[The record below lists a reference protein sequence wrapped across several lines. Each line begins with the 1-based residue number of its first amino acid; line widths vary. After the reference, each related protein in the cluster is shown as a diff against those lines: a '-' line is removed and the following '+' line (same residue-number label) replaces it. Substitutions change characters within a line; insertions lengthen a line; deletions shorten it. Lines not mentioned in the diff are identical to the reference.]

1 MVLSFAMLF
10 CIYFAISAAFAN
22 ILMSSFPSYKMF
34 IIIGYICSAV
44 TVVVMVAAR
53 KFYEY
58 KTVLK
63 KEKKKLDNIIKNI
76 NSMVI
81 IWSDDFH
88 YISVNDSFTKKTG
101 YNAAD
106 LTENENTLRKIL
118 PSDAFLENLQAIIN
132 NREEEFNVTC
142 YNRPCISTIW
152 NTSIVYSYTVHKKTN
167 YILMSIGPDL
177 TETINL
183 KNELMRYSKELTEL
197 ENKHALSMELSEIG
211 IILKESG
218 TDEFYVSEQLVH
230 MFGFKGNVI
239 TKEDLRS
246 VFHPKDKI
254 IFETVMGNIEIGSDG
269 SSNIH
274 TVEFRALSSDKT
286 YHWFQFRYKTG
297 FDVNSQSNGMGSM
310 GGAIFDITSDKEK
323 DSLIE
328 KMAYVDDLTK
338 VYNRNKFMIM
348 GQELLECVNE
358 NEDLNYYVIVLDI
371 DSFHII
377 NDTCGYKSGN
387 EVLKNTALAISSSL
401 TEGGFTA
408 RIGGDNFA
416 VLIKSDDNDKLPEE
430 VISEIQSKLADI
442 RIENMDRYK
451 ITCSA
456 GYCKM
461 TDGEETEFSGVLD
474 RAEFALS
481 LSDGTKGCV
490 TVYDNFVHDKI
501 IRNSEIEKEL
511 EYALENNELV
521 LYYQPKISLATG
533 EVMGMEAL
541 VRWVKPDGKVI
552 PPSEFIPI
560 AEHSLLITK
569 ISRFVLYD
577 ACRQNKKWQD
587 IGLKP
592 VTVSINLTAVDFYQT
607 DVTGIIKNALDETGL
622 DPKWLD
628 VELTESLALK
638 DIDHAIE
645 QMKEIRNLG
654 VKISMDDFG
663 TGYSSLSYIQVLP
676 ITLLKLDRSFI
687 MYLEDDAISR
697 EIVSAV
703 IRIAK
708 SKKIETIAEGI
719 ETWGQAQILK
729 TSGCDW
735 AQGFFFGKPMTKDD
749 FEKFLILRQK
759 EPAKV

>member
-1 MVLSFAMLF
+1 MGLSFAMMF
-10 CIYFAISAAFAN
+10 CVYFALSAAIAN
-22 ILMSSFPSYKMF
+22 ILMNALPSYKLY

-44 TVVVMVAAR
+44 TAAIIIIAR
-53 KFYEY
+53 RIYDHR
-58 KTVLK
+58 TVLK
-63 KEKKKLDNIIKNI
+63 KEKKKLDNIIKSI
-76 NSMVI
+76 NSLVI
-81 IWSDDFH
+81 VWSDDFN
-88 YISVNDSFTKKTG
+88 YINVNDTFAKKTG

-106 LTENENTLRKIL
+106 LTQNVEALKKIL
-118 PSDAFLENLQAIIN
+118 PADAFSQNFQAIIN
-132 NREEEFNVTC
+132 NREEEFNISC
-142 YNRPCISTIW
+142 YNKPNISTVW
-152 NTSIVYSYTVHKKTN
+152 NTSIVYTYTKRKKTR
-167 YILMSIGPDL
+167 YVLMSIGPDL
-177 TETINL
+177 TETIKL
-183 KNELMRYSKELTEL
+183 KNELIKYSKELSEL
-197 ENKHALSMELSEIG
+197 ENKHSLSMELSEIG
-211 IILKESG
+211 IILKEANSE
-218 TDEFYVSEQLVH
+218 DFYISEQLIH
-230 MFGFKGNVI
+230 MLGFKENRI
-239 TKEDLRS
+239 TRDDLKN

-254 IFETVMGNIEIGSDG
+254 VYEAIMGSIDNSSALHSSD
-269 SSNIH
+269 IH
-274 TVEFRALSSDKT
+274 TVEFRALVPDKT
-286 YHWFQFRYKTG
+286 YHWFQLRYKTSY
-297 FDVNSQSNGMGSM
+297 DNNLSSSSM
-310 GGAIFDITSDKEK
+310 GGAILDITKDKEK

-328 KMAYVDDLTK
+328 QMAYIDDLTK
-338 VYNRNKFMIM
+338 LYNRNKFMLM
-348 GQELLECVNE
+348 GQEIFECVHE
-358 NEDLNYYVIVLDI
+358 NEGLNYWVIVLDI

-377 NDTCGYKSGN
+377 NDTCGYKTGN
-387 EVLKNTALAISSSL
+387 EALKSTASAISSSL

-416 VLIKSDDNDKLPEE
+416 VLIKANGDDSLPKEI
-430 VISEIQSKLADI
+430 VNMIQSKIADI
-442 RIENMDRYK
+442 HIETMDRYK
-451 ITCSA
+451 ITCSV

-461 TDGEETEFSGVLD
+461 TDGEGKDFASVLD

-481 LSDGTKGCV
+481 LSDGSKGSV
-490 TVYDNFVHDKI
+490 MAYDESVHDKI

-511 EYALENNELV
+511 EYAIENNELV
-521 LYYQPKISLATG
+521 LYYQPKISLTTG

-541 VRWVKPDGKVI
+541 IRWVKPDGRVI
-552 PPSEFIPI
+552 PPSEFISI

-587 IGLKP
+587 MGLKP
-592 VTVSINLTAVDFYQT
+592 VTVSINLTAIDFYQT
-607 DVTGIIKNALDETGL
+607 DVTQIIKNALDETGL

-708 SKKIETIAEGI
+708 SKQIETIAEGI

-729 TSGCDW
+729 SSGCDW